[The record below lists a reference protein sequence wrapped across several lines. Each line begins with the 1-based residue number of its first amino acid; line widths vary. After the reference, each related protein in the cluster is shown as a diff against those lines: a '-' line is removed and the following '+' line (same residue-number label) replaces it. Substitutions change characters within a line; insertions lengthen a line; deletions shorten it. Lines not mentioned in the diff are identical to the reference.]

1 MESVYGKYMKSF
13 FSGGEEYRIYLVP
26 SGLFYELYRWQTDY
40 DYVPTLLY
48 QEDSMEAMYEHEMD
62 IYEANADYDLNL

>member
-26 SGLFYELYRWQTDY
+26 SGIFYELYRWPNEWEDT
-40 DYVPTLLY
+40 PILLY

-62 IYEANADYDLNL
+62 IYEANVDYDLNL